1 MEKLRLKHLKVFGLL
16 LSMFVMCIAA
26 FIPTETVQAKN
37 IKNKTFVIKSD
48 YPININFLAVEDDNA
63 ANKHGGWNDC
73 GLGTISCSA
82 YDWNNHS
89 YTVTMS
95 NVDVTDWTPYMEI
108 MAAPNQSHYPKSI
121 TPTKWGGNGMNH
133 GTHEVHNL
141 QDISG
146 YPDYRLMYIGLGYT
160 ADEIQVDFGEYR
172 WYATYDLNGGQGN
185 SSTQSALRGS
195 NICTHGTP
203 TRHGYTFTHY
213 HYNYNGEHDVN
224 ASSALGAGN
233 WDTTNIT
240 GPTINLVAQWSPN
253 PYTISYNSN
262 KPSKASNS
270 VTGSTGQTNLVYDQT
285 GNLANNGF
293 SLKGWSFVSWNT
305 KADGSGTTY
314 QAGQQVKNMND
325 GQNTTLYAQWKPNTY
340 TLTLDDQYAVKAGT
354 TAIYEKYDYGWY
366 EESTAQNSAIIVDI
380 PEKTGKKFGGY
391 YTRKNG
397 EGEQWIDANGKLTSN
412 LTNNKISTSTT
423 IYAKWTPAVYKITL
437 DNQGAD
443 KVAGTAAVWEK
454 HGTGY
459 FSDAA
464 ATKQYTN
471 SNKKITCP
479 QKKNYTFGGYWTVK
493 NDYNQSN
500 GQQLIN
506 ENGEI
511 NIAAN
516 TLFEKDSTVYARWI
530 PNTYKINLDNQGA
543 DIDKGTSAYY
553 EKYGI
558 LNYTSLADY
567 DVNTGIATL
576 KYDYTGSTQT
586 FTAPAD
592 GDYTLEVA
600 GAQGGDHPATP
611 KENATS
617 VGGQGGI
624 SKGNIHLKAG
634 ETLYI
639 EVGNKPSGYN
649 GSYNGSDTGWTGGA
663 ESGIYV
669 GGSCVAGGGATDI
682 RKGGNGIDN
691 RVIVAGGGGGATFY
705 ARKAVDGAAG
715 GGAETGTVKYI
726 TEISNDSGNIYTTI
740 NKGAN
745 QTGHFNFTQYE
756 RHSSNKG
763 GGCLSNP
770 HSGTSYGFI
779 LYREA
784 KAQNKGFYN
793 GGGGY
798 WGGAYMY
805 GDCVMSGGLGGSGY
819 IGGVT
824 NGSMTNGG
832 NKGNGWAKISYN
844 AKELGQHS
852 VVEKYF
858 NYTGDVQT
866 FTAPVDGEYTLE
878 VGGAQGGAADYAK
891 GLGLSGGKG
900 GVSTGKVTLKK
911 GEVLNIYVGQKGAPT
926 QHAYNGGGR
935 GVVLCSTT
943 DKFYRDRRTDGG
955 GGGATD
961 IRKDGTG
968 LNNRIIVAGGGG
980 GATTYGCHGVNG
992 GDGGGT
998 TAGALK
1004 WVAWYGGFDS
1014 NGIANTHTGNSQ
1026 ICSASQT
1033 FSVDPEAFKK
1043 AILTSYISETDDS
1056 THGTVYIPGSFGQ
1069 GGYNSGGGYYGGT
1082 KYVGTVKDL
1091 GSKENTTGKDAA
1103 YAMYCGGGGS
1113 GYTGGVTDGLMQ
1125 NGVNE
1130 GNGYAK
1136 ITYVNTDISNSSACS
1151 IRIPQKSGYTFDGY
1165 LTGRNQTGEEVVD
1178 ATGAVCSSVTKFNDD
1193 NTDSNRQTT
1202 VYAHWTNNEYS
1213 VIYKSNYT
1221 NPETG
1226 EVIGS
1231 PDSQYRD
1238 RVTYGSSYQ
1247 VKDNMFNAPSGYKF
1261 KKWNTKPDGTGET
1274 WTVGESNKYSK
1285 TFSTTLYAI
1294 WEPDANQYTEKHY
1307 IEDKNGKITKDG
1319 IKFTEYSSEVK
1330 TNNIKTGSKIKVT
1343 AKSITGYKFVST
1355 MTDCNSSAG
1364 TDANGYTTI
1373 KVTADG
1379 KAYVN
1384 YYYTKK
1390 DYTLTIRKGSGI
1402 TSVSGAGENG
1412 TIQVKYNDEVNI
1424 DAVVDSDNGYSWSG
1438 WTETANKTS
1447 VTTTKEYHFKM
1458 PAKNLDYTANANQNQ
1473 KFTLTVIPLAKK
1485 DSSTTS
1491 TSATW
1496 YDPVSK
1502 TTKTANKGTKI
1513 TFTLNYNG
1521 TLAIA
1526 NPERTSFNYEGWK
1539 MYESGTYNEEK
1550 NTGTEIVPGKGNSY
1564 IDSNGVF
1571 HMGNKNTTI
1580 VAQWNVI
1587 SAKYQVNYWF
1597 QKADGNP
1604 DGKLADNYSKDVEWS
1619 YTAYAD
1625 ADSKVSPKVYTLID
1639 CAKETSD
1646 NAEKKAVNDLKEK
1659 LYGFYAPDMVTETV
1673 KANGTTVIDYKYTR
1687 SKINLKYNAGSDPN
1701 GNKASVKASGYKTD
1715 ANGNIQKSD
1724 GTDVTTAMTYG
1735 ATNLKTADA
1744 GTFNLSLTGYSLD
1757 KRQTWVNKT
1766 LGLYLSGNQTM
1777 MPSEIMAVQGVIDKK
1792 FESEAIS
1799 YRNTLDS
1806 RIIVDKH
1813 WTRSYWNGLSYAQRN
1828 YYRNKYMLD
1837 TANNKLSVQTM
1848 NSDIKDTLNNSSVV
1862 LSANWEANSYN
1873 VTLNFDGATTKPTS
1887 GTPMGDA
1894 STIAADG
1901 NSATWNSYVQYDHAI
1916 PKVFGSDK
1924 IAKTGYTFAGWK
1936 NGDILWNTD
1945 GTVVK
1950 GKKLNNSTWSDANG
1964 LYKYTGNTTVTAQW
1978 KENTYSIEFK
1988 ANKPSRASH
1997 NVSGDF
2003 NTITNVKYTQSIT
2016 LKSAPSLTGWTFKGW
2031 NTQADGKGTSYSTG
2045 QSVSKLSATNGATV
2059 KLYAIWAENQLT
2071 INFHKNKPKTAS
2083 NDVTGNFNSY
2093 KQGYEDSVVINR
2105 TPTLAGWTFKGWN
2118 TQADGKGTNY
2128 TGKTVTKVDGTINLY
2143 AQWKENTFTINFHP
2157 NKPSRASHD
2166 VTGDFSSVTQ
2176 GYESSYTVNRTP
2188 TLTGWTFKGWN
2199 TQADGKGTDYTG
2211 KNVTKT
2217 DKTINLYAQWSENSY
2232 NIVFHGNTPVKP
2244 VKASST
2250 VTGSVAAKTKV
2261 MYEDKFNLPKVT
2273 GTKGAFAL
2281 TGWKFAGWSRLDTD
2295 KNGNNNGLSIDYK
2308 DGAEVQGLSATNG
2321 ATVNLYAQWDANKY
2335 KIHFDKNKPS
2345 TSNGYDKDSVAS
2357 HDVTGEMADIEHV
2370 YDIEK
2375 ALPDNKFALHG
2386 WKFKGWNTQADGK
2399 GTAFPNKGKV
2409 LNLTTVDNATVTL
2422 YAQWE
2427 ATTYTITFDS
2437 NKHPKA
2443 VTNMTGAM
2451 ANQVL
2456 TYDKWENLHENKY
2469 KLEGWT
2475 FDKWNLKADGSS
2487 ATSYKDKERV
2497 RNICDGKD
2505 TTLYAQWKDT
2515 TPPDASKTYLRAT
2528 KSGNVNDSDYARAL
2542 AVATVGSRDVTT
2554 STSVTRTLDGLG
2566 NRTWSTNWINNK
2578 VSLDLYSYDNGS
2590 GIKLLTTYSG
2600 SNEWNKTKFDPSEN
2614 TKQVK
2619 SSKYDESEGTEVF
2632 HGIATDNSKKYYP
2645 AGEDNSIKTRNLTVK
2660 IDMTAP
2666 NTANG
2671 FTVKTGTLK
2680 NALCSQFDVLKGWT
2694 TNKSIN
2700 TDANGKITGANEDG
2714 LRTEMAVTVSDKKG
2728 DSTDVSGVKYVWAV
2742 VSDMENSS
2750 VTKTYECIRVK
2761 GDAYDGTYVAVDGS
2775 GKMPNLYKDFA
2786 GSKELRVRMFAV
2798 DEAGNNREL
2807 KVKGNDNDRII
2818 INISVYSRVERD
2830 DANQPD
2836 TTPFMTLGSSE
2847 GPKFMLNQSGKVKV
2861 VTYGYVDAVDIDF
2874 PKKMQEAA
2882 KIDTDR
2888 GQSVKNLGTIAHF
2901 TGAYVD
2907 GRINFTSDSPAVK
2920 NSPDGG
2926 CTRIYDYPFIVPL
2939 YLSDPSIGLLTKA
2952 DGWSSEN
2959 LVYKDTLISTREIAR
2974 KGHETVNSTAS
2985 FYCGTDG
2992 SVTDRLRTHL
3002 VN

>member
-1 MEKLRLKHLKVFGLL
+1 MKKLRLKHLKVFGLL
-16 LSMFVMCIAA
+16 FSMAVMCIAA
-26 FIPTETVQAKN
+26 FMPTETVQANN
-37 IKNKTFVIKSD
+37 IKNKTFVIHSDHPVDIGIQSLADNDKGGTDIKKYWPSDLGSITWSD
-48 YPININFLAVEDDNA
+48 YD
-63 ANKHGGWNDC
+63 W
-73 GLGTISCSA
+73 GT
-82 YDWNNHS
+82 HS

-95 NVDVTDWTPYMEI
+95 NVDVTKWTPYLEI
-108 MAAPNQSHYPKSI
+108 YASKGSSYYPKSI
-121 TPTKWGGNGMNH
+121 SVVRDGGDTGMNY

-146 YPDYRLMYIGLGYT
+146 RPNYRFMYIGLGYS

-213 HYNYNGEHDVN
+213 HYNYNGEYDVN

-262 KPSKASNS
+262 KPSWASSS
-270 VTGSTGQTNLVYDQT
+270 VTGSTGQTDLVYDQT

-412 LTNNKISTSTT
+412 LTNNKISANTT
-423 IYAKWTPAVYKITL
+423 IYAKWSPAVYKITL

-500 GQQLIN
+500 GQQLID
-506 ENGEI
+506 ENGVI

-600 GAQGGDHPATP
+600 GAQGGDI
-611 KENATS
+611 TS
-617 VGGQGGI
+617 SDGKTTGKGGKGGT
-624 SKGNIHLKAG
+624 SKGTIHLQAG

-639 EVGNKPSGYN
+639 NVGNKPTGYGGSFN
-649 GSYNGSDTGWTGGA
+649 GSSYGWNVHST
-663 ESGIYV
+663 I
-669 GGSCVAGGGATDI
+669 GGSCVAGGGATDV
-682 RKGGNGIDN
+682 RKGGTGLDN
-691 RVIVAGGGGGATFY
+691 RIIVAGSGGGAVEY
-705 ARKAVDGAAG
+705 GWNANGMKNLVVDGG
-715 GGAETGTVKYI
+715 TGGAEPSNVKYI
-726 TEISNDSGNIYTTI
+726 AQYKNAGALYGNCYNMIGVTNT
-740 NKGAN
+740 KGATQN
-745 QTGHFNFTQYE
+745 KNYNYSTPEKYRSHNDNYKDDTTSVTKGFKNDYIGDKNSKSEFGFICITYNTGNSRDRGYINGG
-756 RHSSNKG
+756 SGYYG
-763 GGCLSNP
+763 GGFMHADC
-770 HSGTSYGFI
+770 I
-779 LYREA
+779 LT
-784 KAQNKGFYN
+784 
-793 GGGGY
+793 
-798 WGGAYMY
+798 
-805 GDCVMSGGLGGSGY
+805 GGLGGSSY
-819 IGGVT
+819 VGGVE
-824 NGSMTNGG
+824 NGSMTTGDNQ
-832 NKGNGWAKISYN
+832 GNGWAKISYN
-844 AKELGQHS
+844 AKELGQYS

-926 QHAYNGGGR
+926 HNAFNGGG
-935 GVVLCSTT
+935 GGALSGAFV
-943 DKFYRDRRTDGG
+943 RDRRTDGG

-961 IRKDGTG
+961 IRKGG
-968 LNNRIIVAGGGG
+968 NALSNRIIVAGGGG
-980 GATTYGCHGVNG
+980 GATTYGQHGVNG
-992 GDGGGT
+992 GNGGGIN
-998 TAGALK
+998 AGSLS
-1004 WVAWYGGFDS
+1004 WVAWIGGFES
-1014 NGIANTHTGNSQ
+1014 NGDAVTMTGNSSISPTGQ
-1026 ICSASQT
+1026 LWSIDPQATSKAVLSDPKTYKEFASELCS
-1033 FSVDPEAFKK
+1033 
-1043 AILTSYISETDDS
+1043 
-1056 THGTVYIPGSFGQ
+1056 GSLGQ
-1069 GGYNSGGGYYGGT
+1069 GGYNAGGGYYGGT
-1082 KYVGTVKDL
+1082 TYRGVGGQYSTNLKD
-1091 GSKENTTGKDAA
+1091 NVPPGKQAL
-1103 YAMYCGGGGS
+1103 YAKYCGGGGS

-1125 NGVNE
+1125 TGVNE

-1136 ITYVNTDISNSSACS
+1136 ITYVNTDISNSSVCS

-1165 LTGRNQTGEEVVD
+1165 WTGRNQTGEEVVD

-1247 VKDNMFNAPSGYKF
+1247 VKDSMFNAPSGYKF

-1294 WEPDANQYTEKHY
+1294 WTPSANQYTEKHY
-1307 IEDKNGKITKDG
+1307 IEDKDGKITKDG

-1330 TNNIKTGSKIKVT
+1330 TNNIKTGSKIKVI

-1458 PAKNLDYTANANQNQ
+1458 PAKNLDYTANANQDQ

-1491 TSATW
+1491 TAATW

-1550 NTGTEIVPGKGNSY
+1550 NTGTEIASGKGNSY

-1828 YYRNKYMLD
+1828 YYRDKYMSD
-1837 TANNKLSVQTM
+1837 TAN
-1848 NSDIKDTLNNSSVV
+1848 
-1862 LSANWEANSYN
+1862 
-1873 VTLNFDGATTKPTS
+1873 
-1887 GTPMGDA
+1887 
-1894 STIAADG
+1894 
-1901 NSATWNSYVQYDHAI
+1901 SAT
-1916 PKVFGSDK
+1916 
-1924 IAKTGYTFAGWK
+1924 
-1936 NGDILWNTD
+1936 
-1945 GTVVK
+1945 
-1950 GKKLNNSTWSDANG
+1950 
-1964 LYKYTGNTTVTAQW
+1964 
-1978 KENTYSIEFK
+1978 
-1988 ANKPSRASH
+1988 
-1997 NVSGDF
+1997 
-2003 NTITNVKYTQSIT
+2003 
-2016 LKSAPSLTGWTFKGW
+2016 
-2031 NTQADGKGTSYSTG
+2031 
-2045 QSVSKLSATNGATV
+2045 
-2059 KLYAIWAENQLT
+2059 
-2071 INFHKNKPKTAS
+2071 
-2083 NDVTGNFNSY
+2083 
-2093 KQGYEDSVVINR
+2093 
-2105 TPTLAGWTFKGWN
+2105 
-2118 TQADGKGTNY
+2118 
-2128 TGKTVTKVDGTINLY
+2128 
-2143 AQWKENTFTINFHP
+2143 
-2157 NKPSRASHD
+2157 
-2166 VTGDFSSVTQ
+2166 
-2176 GYESSYTVNRTP
+2176 
-2188 TLTGWTFKGWN
+2188 
-2199 TQADGKGTDYTG
+2199 
-2211 KNVTKT
+2211 
-2217 DKTINLYAQWSENSY
+2217 
-2232 NIVFHGNTPVKP
+2232 
-2244 VKASST
+2244 
-2250 VTGSVAAKTKV
+2250 
-2261 MYEDKFNLPKVT
+2261 
-2273 GTKGAFAL
+2273 
-2281 TGWKFAGWSRLDTD
+2281 
-2295 KNGNNNGLSIDYK
+2295 
-2308 DGAEVQGLSATNG
+2308 
-2321 ATVNLYAQWDANKY
+2321 
-2335 KIHFDKNKPS
+2335 
-2345 TSNGYDKDSVAS
+2345 
-2357 HDVTGEMADIEHV
+2357 
-2370 YDIEK
+2370 
-2375 ALPDNKFALHG
+2375 
-2386 WKFKGWNTQADGK
+2386 
-2399 GTAFPNKGKV
+2399 
-2409 LNLTTVDNATVTL
+2409 
-2422 YAQWE
+2422 
-2427 ATTYTITFDS
+2427 
-2437 NKHPKA
+2437 
-2443 VTNMTGAM
+2443 
-2451 ANQVL
+2451 
-2456 TYDKWENLHENKY
+2456 
-2469 KLEGWT
+2469 
-2475 FDKWNLKADGSS
+2475 
-2487 ATSYKDKERV
+2487 
-2497 RNICDGKD
+2497 
-2505 TTLYAQWKDT
+2505 
-2515 TPPDASKTYLRAT
+2515 
-2528 KSGNVNDSDYARAL
+2528 
-2542 AVATVGSRDVTT
+2542 
-2554 STSVTRTLDGLG
+2554 
-2566 NRTWSTNWINNK
+2566 
-2578 VSLDLYSYDNGS
+2578 
-2590 GIKLLTTYSG
+2590 
-2600 SNEWNKTKFDPSEN
+2600 
-2614 TKQVK
+2614 
-2619 SSKYDESEGTEVF
+2619 
-2632 HGIATDNSKKYYP
+2632 
-2645 AGEDNSIKTRNLTVK
+2645 
-2660 IDMTAP
+2660 
-2666 NTANG
+2666 
-2671 FTVKTGTLK
+2671 
-2680 NALCSQFDVLKGWT
+2680 
-2694 TNKSIN
+2694 
-2700 TDANGKITGANEDG
+2700 
-2714 LRTEMAVTVSDKKG
+2714 
-2728 DSTDVSGVKYVWAV
+2728 
-2742 VSDMENSS
+2742 
-2750 VTKTYECIRVK
+2750 
-2761 GDAYDGTYVAVDGS
+2761 
-2775 GKMPNLYKDFA
+2775 
-2786 GSKELRVRMFAV
+2786 
-2798 DEAGNNREL
+2798 
-2807 KVKGNDNDRII
+2807 
-2818 INISVYSRVERD
+2818 
-2830 DANQPD
+2830 
-2836 TTPFMTLGSSE
+2836 
-2847 GPKFMLNQSGKVKV
+2847 
-2861 VTYGYVDAVDIDF
+2861 
-2874 PKKMQEAA
+2874 
-2882 KIDTDR
+2882 
-2888 GQSVKNLGTIAHF
+2888 
-2901 TGAYVD
+2901 
-2907 GRINFTSDSPAVK
+2907 
-2920 NSPDGG
+2920 
-2926 CTRIYDYPFIVPL
+2926 
-2939 YLSDPSIGLLTKA
+2939 
-2952 DGWSSEN
+2952 
-2959 LVYKDTLISTREIAR
+2959 
-2974 KGHETVNSTAS
+2974 
-2985 FYCGTDG
+2985 
-2992 SVTDRLRTHL
+2992 
-3002 VN
+3002 

>member
-1 MEKLRLKHLKVFGLL
+1 MKKLRLKHLKVFGLL
-16 LSMFVMCIAA
+16 FSMAVMCIAA
-26 FIPTETVQAKN
+26 FMPTETVQANN
-37 IKNKTFVIKSD
+37 IKNKTFVIHSDHPVDIGIQSLADNDKGGTDIKKYWPSDLGSITWSD
-48 YPININFLAVEDDNA
+48 YD
-63 ANKHGGWNDC
+63 W
-73 GLGTISCSA
+73 GT
-82 YDWNNHS
+82 HS

-95 NVDVTDWTPYMEI
+95 NVDVTKWTPYLEI
-108 MAAPNQSHYPKSI
+108 YASKGSSYYPKSI
-121 TPTKWGGNGMNH
+121 SVVRDGGDTGMNY

-146 YPDYRLMYIGLGYT
+146 RPNYRFMYIGLGYS

-213 HYNYNGEHDVN
+213 HYNYNGEYDVN

-262 KPSKASNS
+262 KPSWASSS
-270 VTGSTGQTNLVYDQT
+270 VTGSTGQTDLVYDQT

-293 SLKGWSFVSWNT
+293 SLKGLSFVSWNT

-412 LTNNKISTSTT
+412 LTNNKISANTT
-423 IYAKWTPAVYKITL
+423 IYAKWSPAVYKITL

-500 GQQLIN
+500 GQQLID
-506 ENGEI
+506 ENGVI

-600 GAQGGDHPATP
+600 GAQGGDI
-611 KENATS
+611 TS
-617 VGGQGGI
+617 SDGKTTGKGGKGGT
-624 SKGNIHLKAG
+624 SKGTIHLQAG

-639 EVGNKPSGYN
+639 NVGNKPTGYGGSFN
-649 GSYNGSDTGWTGGA
+649 GSSYGWNVHST
-663 ESGIYV
+663 I
-669 GGSCVAGGGATDI
+669 GGSCVAGGGATDV
-682 RKGGNGIDN
+682 RKGGTGLDN
-691 RVIVAGGGGGATFY
+691 RIIVAGSGGGAVEY
-705 ARKAVDGAAG
+705 GWNANGMKNLVVDGG
-715 GGAETGTVKYI
+715 TGGAEPSNVKYI
-726 TEISNDSGNIYTTI
+726 AQYKNAGALYGNCYNMIGVTNT
-740 NKGAN
+740 KGATQN
-745 QTGHFNFTQYE
+745 KNYNYSTPEKYRSHNDNYKDDTTSVTKGFKNDYIGDKNSKSEFGFICITYNTGNSRDRGYINGG
-756 RHSSNKG
+756 SGYYG
-763 GGCLSNP
+763 GGFMHADC
-770 HSGTSYGFI
+770 I
-779 LYREA
+779 LT
-784 KAQNKGFYN
+784 
-793 GGGGY
+793 
-798 WGGAYMY
+798 
-805 GDCVMSGGLGGSGY
+805 GGLGGSSY
-819 IGGVT
+819 VGGVE
-824 NGSMTNGG
+824 NGSMTTGDNQ
-832 NKGNGWAKISYN
+832 GNGWAKISYN
-844 AKELGQHS
+844 AKELGQYS

-926 QHAYNGGGR
+926 HNAFNGGG
-935 GVVLCSTT
+935 GGALSGAFV
-943 DKFYRDRRTDGG
+943 RDRRTDGG

-961 IRKDGTG
+961 IRKGG
-968 LNNRIIVAGGGG
+968 NALSNRIIVAGGGG
-980 GATTYGCHGVNG
+980 GATTYGQHGVNG
-992 GDGGGT
+992 GNGGGIN
-998 TAGALK
+998 AGSLS
-1004 WVAWYGGFDS
+1004 WVAWIGGFES
-1014 NGIANTHTGNSQ
+1014 NGDAVTMTGNSSISPTGQ
-1026 ICSASQT
+1026 LWSIDPQATSKAVLSDPKTYKEFAGELCS
-1033 FSVDPEAFKK
+1033 
-1043 AILTSYISETDDS
+1043 
-1056 THGTVYIPGSFGQ
+1056 GSLGQ
-1069 GGYNSGGGYYGGT
+1069 GGYNAGGGYYGGT
-1082 KYVGTVKDL
+1082 TYRGVGGQYSTNLKD
-1091 GSKENTTGKDAA
+1091 NVPPGKQAL
-1103 YAMYCGGGGS
+1103 YAKYCGGGGS

-1125 NGVNE
+1125 TGVNE

-1136 ITYVNTDISNSSACS
+1136 ITYVNTDISNSSVCS

-1165 LTGRNQTGEEVVD
+1165 WTGRNQTGEEVVD

-1247 VKDNMFNAPSGYKF
+1247 VKDSMFNAPSGYKF

-1294 WEPDANQYTEKHY
+1294 WTPSANQYTEKHY
-1307 IEDKNGKITKDG
+1307 IEDKDGKITKDG

-1330 TNNIKTGSKIKVT
+1330 TNNIKTGSKIKVI

-1550 NTGTEIVPGKGNSY
+1550 NTGTEIASGKGNSY

-1828 YYRNKYMLD
+1828 YYRDKYMSD
-1837 TANNKLSVQTM
+1837 TAN
-1848 NSDIKDTLNNSSVV
+1848 
-1862 LSANWEANSYN
+1862 
-1873 VTLNFDGATTKPTS
+1873 
-1887 GTPMGDA
+1887 
-1894 STIAADG
+1894 
-1901 NSATWNSYVQYDHAI
+1901 SAT
-1916 PKVFGSDK
+1916 
-1924 IAKTGYTFAGWK
+1924 
-1936 NGDILWNTD
+1936 
-1945 GTVVK
+1945 
-1950 GKKLNNSTWSDANG
+1950 
-1964 LYKYTGNTTVTAQW
+1964 
-1978 KENTYSIEFK
+1978 
-1988 ANKPSRASH
+1988 
-1997 NVSGDF
+1997 
-2003 NTITNVKYTQSIT
+2003 
-2016 LKSAPSLTGWTFKGW
+2016 
-2031 NTQADGKGTSYSTG
+2031 
-2045 QSVSKLSATNGATV
+2045 
-2059 KLYAIWAENQLT
+2059 
-2071 INFHKNKPKTAS
+2071 
-2083 NDVTGNFNSY
+2083 
-2093 KQGYEDSVVINR
+2093 
-2105 TPTLAGWTFKGWN
+2105 
-2118 TQADGKGTNY
+2118 
-2128 TGKTVTKVDGTINLY
+2128 
-2143 AQWKENTFTINFHP
+2143 
-2157 NKPSRASHD
+2157 
-2166 VTGDFSSVTQ
+2166 
-2176 GYESSYTVNRTP
+2176 
-2188 TLTGWTFKGWN
+2188 
-2199 TQADGKGTDYTG
+2199 
-2211 KNVTKT
+2211 
-2217 DKTINLYAQWSENSY
+2217 
-2232 NIVFHGNTPVKP
+2232 
-2244 VKASST
+2244 
-2250 VTGSVAAKTKV
+2250 
-2261 MYEDKFNLPKVT
+2261 
-2273 GTKGAFAL
+2273 
-2281 TGWKFAGWSRLDTD
+2281 
-2295 KNGNNNGLSIDYK
+2295 
-2308 DGAEVQGLSATNG
+2308 
-2321 ATVNLYAQWDANKY
+2321 
-2335 KIHFDKNKPS
+2335 
-2345 TSNGYDKDSVAS
+2345 
-2357 HDVTGEMADIEHV
+2357 
-2370 YDIEK
+2370 
-2375 ALPDNKFALHG
+2375 
-2386 WKFKGWNTQADGK
+2386 
-2399 GTAFPNKGKV
+2399 
-2409 LNLTTVDNATVTL
+2409 
-2422 YAQWE
+2422 
-2427 ATTYTITFDS
+2427 
-2437 NKHPKA
+2437 
-2443 VTNMTGAM
+2443 
-2451 ANQVL
+2451 
-2456 TYDKWENLHENKY
+2456 
-2469 KLEGWT
+2469 
-2475 FDKWNLKADGSS
+2475 
-2487 ATSYKDKERV
+2487 
-2497 RNICDGKD
+2497 
-2505 TTLYAQWKDT
+2505 
-2515 TPPDASKTYLRAT
+2515 
-2528 KSGNVNDSDYARAL
+2528 
-2542 AVATVGSRDVTT
+2542 
-2554 STSVTRTLDGLG
+2554 
-2566 NRTWSTNWINNK
+2566 
-2578 VSLDLYSYDNGS
+2578 
-2590 GIKLLTTYSG
+2590 
-2600 SNEWNKTKFDPSEN
+2600 
-2614 TKQVK
+2614 
-2619 SSKYDESEGTEVF
+2619 
-2632 HGIATDNSKKYYP
+2632 
-2645 AGEDNSIKTRNLTVK
+2645 
-2660 IDMTAP
+2660 
-2666 NTANG
+2666 
-2671 FTVKTGTLK
+2671 
-2680 NALCSQFDVLKGWT
+2680 
-2694 TNKSIN
+2694 
-2700 TDANGKITGANEDG
+2700 
-2714 LRTEMAVTVSDKKG
+2714 
-2728 DSTDVSGVKYVWAV
+2728 
-2742 VSDMENSS
+2742 
-2750 VTKTYECIRVK
+2750 
-2761 GDAYDGTYVAVDGS
+2761 
-2775 GKMPNLYKDFA
+2775 
-2786 GSKELRVRMFAV
+2786 
-2798 DEAGNNREL
+2798 
-2807 KVKGNDNDRII
+2807 
-2818 INISVYSRVERD
+2818 
-2830 DANQPD
+2830 
-2836 TTPFMTLGSSE
+2836 
-2847 GPKFMLNQSGKVKV
+2847 
-2861 VTYGYVDAVDIDF
+2861 
-2874 PKKMQEAA
+2874 
-2882 KIDTDR
+2882 
-2888 GQSVKNLGTIAHF
+2888 
-2901 TGAYVD
+2901 
-2907 GRINFTSDSPAVK
+2907 
-2920 NSPDGG
+2920 
-2926 CTRIYDYPFIVPL
+2926 
-2939 YLSDPSIGLLTKA
+2939 
-2952 DGWSSEN
+2952 
-2959 LVYKDTLISTREIAR
+2959 
-2974 KGHETVNSTAS
+2974 
-2985 FYCGTDG
+2985 
-2992 SVTDRLRTHL
+2992 
-3002 VN
+3002 

>member
-1 MEKLRLKHLKVFGLL
+1 MKKLRLKHLKVFGLL

-26 FIPTETVQAKN
+26 FMPTETVQAKN

-48 YPININFLAVEDDNA
+48 HQLDITFLAVEDDNA
-63 ANKHGGWNDC
+63 ANQHGGWNNQ
-73 GLGTISCSA
+73 GLGTISCSN
-82 YDWNNHS
+82 YDWNTHS
-89 YTVTMS
+89 YTITMKD
-95 NVDVTDWTPYMEI
+95 VDVTDWTPYMAI
-108 MAAPNQSHYPKSI
+108 YAQKGSSYYPKSI
-121 TPTKWGGNGMNH
+121 SVVRDGGNTGINH

-146 YPDYRLMYIGLGYT
+146 FPNYRFMYIGLGYS

-285 GNLANNGF
+285 GNLSYNGF
-293 SLKGWSFVSWNT
+293 SLKGWSFVNWNT

-325 GQNTTLYAQWKPNTY
+325 GQNTTLYAQWKPNVY
-340 TLTLDDQYAVKAGT
+340 TLTFDDQYAVKAGT

-391 YTRKNG
+391 YTQKNG

-412 LTNNKISTSTT
+412 LTNNKISANTT

-471 SNKKITCP
+471 SNKKIICP

-506 ENGEI
+506 EDGEI

-592 GDYTLEVA
+592 GEYTLTVA
-600 GAQGGDHPATP
+600 GAQGGDCSANRT
-611 KENATS
+611 KEPFITVSAH
-617 VGGQGGI
+617 GGKGGI
-624 SKGNIHLKAG
+624 SSGKINLRKGQTI
-634 ETLYI
+634 YI
-639 EVGNKPSGYN
+639 C
-649 GSYNGSDTGWTGGA
+649 
-663 ESGIYV
+663 V
-669 GGSCVAGGGATDI
+669 GGKGHDNNNPEDHFSFGGFNGGGNSFADAFGSRPTLAGGGGGATHI
-682 RKGGNGIDN
+682 AINN
-691 RVIVAGGGGGATFY
+691 RGELKNYANNKDELLIVAGGGGGSAM
-705 ARKAVDGAAG
+705 DGGVAYLTDDYLGYMVNGGNG
-715 GGAETGTVKYI
+715 GGEKGQYGNVNKAGHQPNAYLQPRGGTQ
-726 TEISNDSGNIYTTI
+726 ESGGIPGRYRSIPLDQVNRY
-740 NKGAN
+740 KN
-745 QTGHFNFTQYE
+745 QFLSYFGSFG
-756 RHSSNKG
+756 KG
-763 GGCLSNP
+763 GSADPTDPRLAIDEQRISFG
-770 HSGTSYGFI
+770 G
-779 LYREA
+779 
-784 KAQNKGFYN
+784 

-798 WGGAYMY
+798 YGGGAYAIPGMEMY
-805 GDCVMSGGLGGSGY
+805 FAISGGGGSGY

-824 NGSMTNGG
+824 NGSMTTGDNE
-832 NKGNGWAKISYN
+832 GNGWATISYN
-844 AKELGQHS
+844 AKELGQYS

-911 GEVLNIYVGQKGAPT
+911 GEVLNIYVGQKGLPT
-926 QHAYNGGGR
+926 SKAFNGGGC
-935 GVVLCSTT
+935 GTLSGAFV
-943 DKFYRDRRTDGG
+943 RDRRTDGG

-980 GATTYGCHGVNG
+980 GATTYGQHGVNG
-992 GDGGGT
+992 GNGGGIN
-998 TAGALK
+998 AGSLS
-1004 WVAWYGGFDS
+1004 WVAWIGGFES
-1014 NGIANTHTGNSQ
+1014 NEDAVTMTGNSSISPTGQ
-1026 ICSASQT
+1026 LWSIDPQATSKAVLSDPKTYEEFASELCS
-1033 FSVDPEAFKK
+1033 
-1043 AILTSYISETDDS
+1043 
-1056 THGTVYIPGSFGQ
+1056 GSLGQ
-1069 GGYNSGGGYYGGT
+1069 GGYNAGGGYYGGT
-1082 KYVGTVKDL
+1082 TYRGVSGQYSTNLKD
-1091 GSKENTTGKDAA
+1091 NVPPGKQAL
-1103 YAMYCGGGGS
+1103 YAKYCGGGGS

-1125 NGVNE
+1125 TGVTE

-1136 ITYVNTDISNSSACS
+1136 ITYVNTDISNSSVCS

-1165 LTGRNQTGEEVVD
+1165 WTGRNQTGEEVVD

-1307 IEDKNGKITKDG
+1307 IEDKDGKITKDG

-1491 TSATW
+1491 TTATW

-1539 MYESGTYNEEK
+1539 MYESGTYNEET

-1813 WTRSYWNGLSYAQRN
+1813 WTRSYWNSLSYAQRN
-1828 YYRNKYMLD
+1828 YYRNKYMSD
-1837 TANNKLSVQTM
+1837 TAN
-1848 NSDIKDTLNNSSVV
+1848 
-1862 LSANWEANSYN
+1862 
-1873 VTLNFDGATTKPTS
+1873 
-1887 GTPMGDA
+1887 
-1894 STIAADG
+1894 
-1901 NSATWNSYVQYDHAI
+1901 SAT
-1916 PKVFGSDK
+1916 
-1924 IAKTGYTFAGWK
+1924 
-1936 NGDILWNTD
+1936 
-1945 GTVVK
+1945 
-1950 GKKLNNSTWSDANG
+1950 
-1964 LYKYTGNTTVTAQW
+1964 
-1978 KENTYSIEFK
+1978 
-1988 ANKPSRASH
+1988 
-1997 NVSGDF
+1997 
-2003 NTITNVKYTQSIT
+2003 
-2016 LKSAPSLTGWTFKGW
+2016 
-2031 NTQADGKGTSYSTG
+2031 
-2045 QSVSKLSATNGATV
+2045 
-2059 KLYAIWAENQLT
+2059 
-2071 INFHKNKPKTAS
+2071 
-2083 NDVTGNFNSY
+2083 
-2093 KQGYEDSVVINR
+2093 
-2105 TPTLAGWTFKGWN
+2105 
-2118 TQADGKGTNY
+2118 
-2128 TGKTVTKVDGTINLY
+2128 
-2143 AQWKENTFTINFHP
+2143 
-2157 NKPSRASHD
+2157 
-2166 VTGDFSSVTQ
+2166 
-2176 GYESSYTVNRTP
+2176 
-2188 TLTGWTFKGWN
+2188 
-2199 TQADGKGTDYTG
+2199 
-2211 KNVTKT
+2211 
-2217 DKTINLYAQWSENSY
+2217 
-2232 NIVFHGNTPVKP
+2232 
-2244 VKASST
+2244 
-2250 VTGSVAAKTKV
+2250 
-2261 MYEDKFNLPKVT
+2261 
-2273 GTKGAFAL
+2273 
-2281 TGWKFAGWSRLDTD
+2281 
-2295 KNGNNNGLSIDYK
+2295 
-2308 DGAEVQGLSATNG
+2308 
-2321 ATVNLYAQWDANKY
+2321 
-2335 KIHFDKNKPS
+2335 
-2345 TSNGYDKDSVAS
+2345 
-2357 HDVTGEMADIEHV
+2357 
-2370 YDIEK
+2370 
-2375 ALPDNKFALHG
+2375 
-2386 WKFKGWNTQADGK
+2386 
-2399 GTAFPNKGKV
+2399 
-2409 LNLTTVDNATVTL
+2409 
-2422 YAQWE
+2422 
-2427 ATTYTITFDS
+2427 
-2437 NKHPKA
+2437 
-2443 VTNMTGAM
+2443 
-2451 ANQVL
+2451 
-2456 TYDKWENLHENKY
+2456 
-2469 KLEGWT
+2469 
-2475 FDKWNLKADGSS
+2475 
-2487 ATSYKDKERV
+2487 
-2497 RNICDGKD
+2497 
-2505 TTLYAQWKDT
+2505 
-2515 TPPDASKTYLRAT
+2515 
-2528 KSGNVNDSDYARAL
+2528 
-2542 AVATVGSRDVTT
+2542 
-2554 STSVTRTLDGLG
+2554 
-2566 NRTWSTNWINNK
+2566 
-2578 VSLDLYSYDNGS
+2578 
-2590 GIKLLTTYSG
+2590 
-2600 SNEWNKTKFDPSEN
+2600 
-2614 TKQVK
+2614 
-2619 SSKYDESEGTEVF
+2619 
-2632 HGIATDNSKKYYP
+2632 
-2645 AGEDNSIKTRNLTVK
+2645 
-2660 IDMTAP
+2660 
-2666 NTANG
+2666 
-2671 FTVKTGTLK
+2671 
-2680 NALCSQFDVLKGWT
+2680 
-2694 TNKSIN
+2694 
-2700 TDANGKITGANEDG
+2700 
-2714 LRTEMAVTVSDKKG
+2714 
-2728 DSTDVSGVKYVWAV
+2728 
-2742 VSDMENSS
+2742 
-2750 VTKTYECIRVK
+2750 
-2761 GDAYDGTYVAVDGS
+2761 
-2775 GKMPNLYKDFA
+2775 
-2786 GSKELRVRMFAV
+2786 
-2798 DEAGNNREL
+2798 
-2807 KVKGNDNDRII
+2807 
-2818 INISVYSRVERD
+2818 
-2830 DANQPD
+2830 
-2836 TTPFMTLGSSE
+2836 
-2847 GPKFMLNQSGKVKV
+2847 
-2861 VTYGYVDAVDIDF
+2861 
-2874 PKKMQEAA
+2874 
-2882 KIDTDR
+2882 
-2888 GQSVKNLGTIAHF
+2888 
-2901 TGAYVD
+2901 
-2907 GRINFTSDSPAVK
+2907 
-2920 NSPDGG
+2920 
-2926 CTRIYDYPFIVPL
+2926 
-2939 YLSDPSIGLLTKA
+2939 
-2952 DGWSSEN
+2952 
-2959 LVYKDTLISTREIAR
+2959 
-2974 KGHETVNSTAS
+2974 
-2985 FYCGTDG
+2985 
-2992 SVTDRLRTHL
+2992 
-3002 VN
+3002 

>member
-1 MEKLRLKHLKVFGLL
+1 MKKLRLKHLKVFGLL
-16 LSMFVMCIAA
+16 FSMAVMCIAA
-26 FIPTETVQAKN
+26 FMPTETVQANN
-37 IKNKTFVIKSD
+37 IKNKTFVIHSDHPVDIGIQSLADNDKGGTDIKKYWPSDLGSITWSD
-48 YPININFLAVEDDNA
+48 YD
-63 ANKHGGWNDC
+63 W
-73 GLGTISCSA
+73 GT
-82 YDWNNHS
+82 HS

-95 NVDVTDWTPYMEI
+95 NVDVTKWTPYLEI
-108 MAAPNQSHYPKSI
+108 YASKGSSYYPKSI
-121 TPTKWGGNGMNH
+121 SVVRDGGDTGMNY

-146 YPDYRLMYIGLGYT
+146 RPNYRFMYIGLGYS

-213 HYNYNGEHDVN
+213 HYNYNGEYDVN

-262 KPSKASNS
+262 KPSWASSS
-270 VTGSTGQTNLVYDQT
+270 VTGSTGQTDLVYDQT

-412 LTNNKISTSTT
+412 LTNNKISANTT
-423 IYAKWTPAVYKITL
+423 IYAKWSPAVYKITL

-500 GQQLIN
+500 GQQLID
-506 ENGEI
+506 ENGVI

-600 GAQGGDHPATP
+600 GAQGGDI
-611 KENATS
+611 TS
-617 VGGQGGI
+617 SDGKTTGKGGKGGT
-624 SKGNIHLKAG
+624 SKGTIHLQAG

-639 EVGNKPSGYN
+639 NVGNKPTGYGGSFN
-649 GSYNGSDTGWTGGA
+649 GSSYGWNVHST
-663 ESGIYV
+663 I
-669 GGSCVAGGGATDI
+669 GGSCVAGGGATDV
-682 RKGGNGIDN
+682 RKGGTGLDN
-691 RVIVAGGGGGATFY
+691 RIIVAGSGGGAVEY
-705 ARKAVDGAAG
+705 GWNANGMKNLVVDGG
-715 GGAETGTVKYI
+715 TGGAEPSNVKYI
-726 TEISNDSGNIYTTI
+726 AQYKNAGALYGNCYNMIGVTNT
-740 NKGAN
+740 KGATQN
-745 QTGHFNFTQYE
+745 KNYNYSTPEKYRSHNDNYKDDTTSVTKGFKNDYIGDKNSKSEFGFICITYNTGNSRDRGYINGG
-756 RHSSNKG
+756 SGYYG
-763 GGCLSNP
+763 GGFMHADC
-770 HSGTSYGFI
+770 I
-779 LYREA
+779 LT
-784 KAQNKGFYN
+784 
-793 GGGGY
+793 
-798 WGGAYMY
+798 
-805 GDCVMSGGLGGSGY
+805 GGLGGSSY
-819 IGGVT
+819 VGGVE
-824 NGSMTNGG
+824 NGSMTTGDNQ
-832 NKGNGWAKISYN
+832 GNGWAKISYN
-844 AKELGQHS
+844 AKELGQYS

-926 QHAYNGGGR
+926 HNAFNGGG
-935 GVVLCSTT
+935 GGALSGAFV
-943 DKFYRDRRTDGG
+943 RDRRTDGG

-961 IRKDGTG
+961 IRKGG
-968 LNNRIIVAGGGG
+968 NALSNRIIVAGGGG
-980 GATTYGCHGVNG
+980 GATTYGQHGVNG
-992 GDGGGT
+992 GNGGGIN
-998 TAGALK
+998 AGSLS
-1004 WVAWYGGFDS
+1004 WVAWIGGFES
-1014 NGIANTHTGNSQ
+1014 NGDAVTMTGNSSISPTGQ
-1026 ICSASQT
+1026 LWSIDPQATSKAVLSDPKTYKEFAGELCS
-1033 FSVDPEAFKK
+1033 
-1043 AILTSYISETDDS
+1043 
-1056 THGTVYIPGSFGQ
+1056 GSLGQ
-1069 GGYNSGGGYYGGT
+1069 GGYNAGGGYYGGT
-1082 KYVGTVKDL
+1082 TYRGVGGQYSTNLKD
-1091 GSKENTTGKDAA
+1091 NVPPGKQAL
-1103 YAMYCGGGGS
+1103 YAKYCGGGGS

-1125 NGVNE
+1125 TGVNE

-1136 ITYVNTDISNSSACS
+1136 ITYVNTDISNSSVCS

-1165 LTGRNQTGEEVVD
+1165 WTGRNQTGEEVVD

-1247 VKDNMFNAPSGYKF
+1247 VKDSMFNAPSGYKF

-1294 WEPDANQYTEKHY
+1294 WTPSANQYTEKHY
-1307 IEDKNGKITKDG
+1307 IEDKDGKITKDG

-1330 TNNIKTGSKIKVT
+1330 TNNIKTGSKIKVI

-1550 NTGTEIVPGKGNSY
+1550 NTGTEIASGKGNSY

-1828 YYRNKYMLD
+1828 YYRDKYMSD
-1837 TANNKLSVQTM
+1837 TAN
-1848 NSDIKDTLNNSSVV
+1848 
-1862 LSANWEANSYN
+1862 
-1873 VTLNFDGATTKPTS
+1873 
-1887 GTPMGDA
+1887 
-1894 STIAADG
+1894 
-1901 NSATWNSYVQYDHAI
+1901 SAT
-1916 PKVFGSDK
+1916 
-1924 IAKTGYTFAGWK
+1924 
-1936 NGDILWNTD
+1936 
-1945 GTVVK
+1945 
-1950 GKKLNNSTWSDANG
+1950 
-1964 LYKYTGNTTVTAQW
+1964 
-1978 KENTYSIEFK
+1978 
-1988 ANKPSRASH
+1988 
-1997 NVSGDF
+1997 
-2003 NTITNVKYTQSIT
+2003 
-2016 LKSAPSLTGWTFKGW
+2016 
-2031 NTQADGKGTSYSTG
+2031 
-2045 QSVSKLSATNGATV
+2045 
-2059 KLYAIWAENQLT
+2059 
-2071 INFHKNKPKTAS
+2071 
-2083 NDVTGNFNSY
+2083 
-2093 KQGYEDSVVINR
+2093 
-2105 TPTLAGWTFKGWN
+2105 
-2118 TQADGKGTNY
+2118 
-2128 TGKTVTKVDGTINLY
+2128 
-2143 AQWKENTFTINFHP
+2143 
-2157 NKPSRASHD
+2157 
-2166 VTGDFSSVTQ
+2166 
-2176 GYESSYTVNRTP
+2176 
-2188 TLTGWTFKGWN
+2188 
-2199 TQADGKGTDYTG
+2199 
-2211 KNVTKT
+2211 
-2217 DKTINLYAQWSENSY
+2217 
-2232 NIVFHGNTPVKP
+2232 
-2244 VKASST
+2244 
-2250 VTGSVAAKTKV
+2250 
-2261 MYEDKFNLPKVT
+2261 
-2273 GTKGAFAL
+2273 
-2281 TGWKFAGWSRLDTD
+2281 
-2295 KNGNNNGLSIDYK
+2295 
-2308 DGAEVQGLSATNG
+2308 
-2321 ATVNLYAQWDANKY
+2321 
-2335 KIHFDKNKPS
+2335 
-2345 TSNGYDKDSVAS
+2345 
-2357 HDVTGEMADIEHV
+2357 
-2370 YDIEK
+2370 
-2375 ALPDNKFALHG
+2375 
-2386 WKFKGWNTQADGK
+2386 
-2399 GTAFPNKGKV
+2399 
-2409 LNLTTVDNATVTL
+2409 
-2422 YAQWE
+2422 
-2427 ATTYTITFDS
+2427 
-2437 NKHPKA
+2437 
-2443 VTNMTGAM
+2443 
-2451 ANQVL
+2451 
-2456 TYDKWENLHENKY
+2456 
-2469 KLEGWT
+2469 
-2475 FDKWNLKADGSS
+2475 
-2487 ATSYKDKERV
+2487 
-2497 RNICDGKD
+2497 
-2505 TTLYAQWKDT
+2505 
-2515 TPPDASKTYLRAT
+2515 
-2528 KSGNVNDSDYARAL
+2528 
-2542 AVATVGSRDVTT
+2542 
-2554 STSVTRTLDGLG
+2554 
-2566 NRTWSTNWINNK
+2566 
-2578 VSLDLYSYDNGS
+2578 
-2590 GIKLLTTYSG
+2590 
-2600 SNEWNKTKFDPSEN
+2600 
-2614 TKQVK
+2614 
-2619 SSKYDESEGTEVF
+2619 
-2632 HGIATDNSKKYYP
+2632 
-2645 AGEDNSIKTRNLTVK
+2645 
-2660 IDMTAP
+2660 
-2666 NTANG
+2666 
-2671 FTVKTGTLK
+2671 
-2680 NALCSQFDVLKGWT
+2680 
-2694 TNKSIN
+2694 
-2700 TDANGKITGANEDG
+2700 
-2714 LRTEMAVTVSDKKG
+2714 
-2728 DSTDVSGVKYVWAV
+2728 
-2742 VSDMENSS
+2742 
-2750 VTKTYECIRVK
+2750 
-2761 GDAYDGTYVAVDGS
+2761 
-2775 GKMPNLYKDFA
+2775 
-2786 GSKELRVRMFAV
+2786 
-2798 DEAGNNREL
+2798 
-2807 KVKGNDNDRII
+2807 
-2818 INISVYSRVERD
+2818 
-2830 DANQPD
+2830 
-2836 TTPFMTLGSSE
+2836 
-2847 GPKFMLNQSGKVKV
+2847 
-2861 VTYGYVDAVDIDF
+2861 
-2874 PKKMQEAA
+2874 
-2882 KIDTDR
+2882 
-2888 GQSVKNLGTIAHF
+2888 
-2901 TGAYVD
+2901 
-2907 GRINFTSDSPAVK
+2907 
-2920 NSPDGG
+2920 
-2926 CTRIYDYPFIVPL
+2926 
-2939 YLSDPSIGLLTKA
+2939 
-2952 DGWSSEN
+2952 
-2959 LVYKDTLISTREIAR
+2959 
-2974 KGHETVNSTAS
+2974 
-2985 FYCGTDG
+2985 
-2992 SVTDRLRTHL
+2992 
-3002 VN
+3002 